1 MKSILAVLALMVA
14 YGVVPVSA
22 GPATATAPAK
32 LWVEDL
38 AEFLNQHPGHW
49 IVGHSNQPAL
59 SAAEAESLARRDAA
73 EELIDTLQ
81 PRLSRP
87 SDRRVLRDQIDHA
100 MQHDGW
106 IADRQVESRERPYAT
121 IWSAQ
126 VLVDASPAKVDPL
139 VRQIER
145 GMQRRHVRSVA
156 GMFGG
161 FILIAIVACIYQLLN
176 WLTRGY
182 FRARLALASLLLV
195 SAGIFGIFGIVHL
208 L

>member
-1 MKSILAVLALMVA
+1 MKRILTVLALVLA
-14 YGVVPVSA
+14 YGAVPVSA
-22 GPATATAPAK
+22 GPATTPAK
-32 LWVEDL
+32 LWAADL

-49 IVGHSNQPAL
+49 IVGRSNQPEL
-59 SAAEAESLARRDAA
+59 SAEEAESMARRDAA
-73 EELIDTLQ
+73 EALIDTLQ

-87 SDRRVLRDQIDHA
+87 SDRRVLLDQIDHA

-106 IADRQVESRERPYAT
+106 IADRQVDSRERPYAT

-126 VLVDASPAKVDPL
+126 VLVDASPAKLDPL

-145 GMQRRHVRSVA
+145 GMQRRHARTVA

-161 FILIAIVACIYQLLN
+161 FILVAIVGCVYQLLN

-182 FRARLALASLLLV
+182 FRARLVVGSLLLV
-195 SAGIFGIFGIVHL
+195 SAGIFGIVHL